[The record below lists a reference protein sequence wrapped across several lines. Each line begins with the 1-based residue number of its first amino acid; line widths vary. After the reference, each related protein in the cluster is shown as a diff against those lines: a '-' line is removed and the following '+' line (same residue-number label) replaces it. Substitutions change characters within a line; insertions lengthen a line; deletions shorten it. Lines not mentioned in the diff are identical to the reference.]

1 MLHLAKWS
9 SVKTAWFSQHNTK
22 QITLLPATPS
32 FPFPI
37 LMAQPMAAVFAP
49 LVLAVRLT
57 VYSAVLQA
65 GQALLSLP
73 VAHAG

>member
-1 MLHLAKWS
+1 MVQSA
-9 SVKTAWFSQHNTK
+9 QHNTK
-22 QITLLPATPS
+22 QIIPLPAMPS

-37 LMAQPMAAVFAP
+37 LAAQPTTAVFAP
-49 LVLAVRLT
+49 MILAVQLT
-57 VYSAVLQA
+57 VFSAVLQA